1 MTKAKKFKKRVR
13 ELAARLGVPHQTA
26 LQRIPRKYYRLRL
39 ILTALDG
46 RVTGER
52 VVNLSSFAKT
62 GAFVRLTD
70 GSRFQVWHPILKAH
84 IKPEPRES
92 DLPALCVYP
101 APDDGPVSVVEVTDG
116 VRVMPVLMDLRG
128 GGVPRGVQ
136 RYVTRPYAKDDGI
149 DIEIQEQWGATR
161 LHGHH
166 VYEGPNGLYLKQ
178 ETLDVEYVPF
188 YRIRLPQ
195 RPSGLAA

>member
-13 ELAARLGVPHQTA
+13 ELAASLGVPYQTA
-26 LQRIPRKYYRLRL
+26 LQRMPRKYYRLRL

-52 VVNLSSFAKT
+52 VVNLSSFPKT
-62 GAFVRLTD
+62 GVFVRLTD
-70 GSRFQVWHPILKAH
+70 ESRFQVWHPILKAH
-84 IKPEPRES
+84 IKPEPKES

-101 APDDGPVSVVEVTDG
+101 TSEGPASVVEVTDG
-116 VRVMPVLMDLRG
+116 VRVMPVLMELRC

-136 RYVTRPYAKDDGI
+136 RYVTRPYAKEDGI
-149 DIEIQEQWGATR
+149 DIEIVESWGATR

-195 RPSGLAA
+195 RPNGLVA